1 MYGNMKLIDA
11 LKEAK
16 ELLKQNE
23 IDEREARLLLAF
35 VLQVR
40 KEELIT
46 FKEISEEQ
54 YKEYREII
62 SKRCNGVP
70 YAYIVGHKE
79 FMGLDF
85 LVNENVLIPRDD
97 TEVLV
102 EKVLEIIK
110 SKKDEAQS
118 LRILDMC
125 TGSGCIAISLAHFC
139 NCEVVAVDKSHKA
152 LEIAKEN
159 ANKNNVNVTF
169 VESDLFENLSKEN
182 KFDIIVSNPPYIKK
196 NVIDTL
202 QKEVKEHEP
211 MMALDGGE
219 DGLFFYKKIASESK
233 MYLKQN
239 GVLAFEIGYDQA
251 DDVRAILE
259 NEKYGNIEV
268 TKDLSNNDRVII
280 AQII

>member
-54 YKEYREII
+54 YKEYREIV

-125 TGSGCIAISLAHFC
+125 TGSGCIAISLAHLS
-139 NCEVVAVDKSHKA
+139 NCEVVAVDKSSQA
-152 LEIAKEN
+152 LEVAKEN
-159 ANKNNVNVTF
+159 ANKNNVNITF
-169 VESDLFENLSKEN
+169 VESDLFESLSKEN

-196 NVIDTL
+196 KVIDTL

-233 MYLKQN
+233 KYLTQN